1 MGKNI
6 SVYLSDDLLNMVDA
20 SGEPASKIVQQALK
34 KYFESGNR
42 EVASQQVVKSS
53 RVIGKSDRLKEAI
66 AEWNK
71 DRELDRW

>member
-42 EVASQQVVKSS
+42 EVVKSS